1 MTSEPTDLP
10 EAAERRMASGAFSS
24 GLSVAD
30 FAACLEMGLE
40 PVGFAQGFCAM
51 QWSPLGSTMSTAM
64 SPSRSSSGGGYNET
78 FTCPH
83 GFVSNDHRQWGQN
96 YEQTWYESAWRTG
109 FDAALQRMVEE
120 ATEAGAHGVVGV
132 VDSQHVM
139 GDGYLLEFH
148 LSGTAVKVPGAP
160 ALQQA
165 PFTTYLAGQRLAKVI
180 EAGFAPVGVI
190 ATLSSVRMWPY
201 CITEYQM
208 HGTGL
213 SMYGSGVSSSE
224 VDQVVTA
231 KTRSRQIAREAARRS
246 LHGDSLHGARVTISE
261 REYGQGEI
269 DYHTV
274 IRGNRIRRFQDFVAL
289 PGPQPTVRLS

>member
-10 EAAERRMASGAFSS
+10 EAAERRMTSGAFTS

-51 QWSPLGSTMSTAM
+51 QWSPLGSSMSNAM
-64 SPSRSSSGGGYNET
+64 SPYRSTTGGGYSEMFN
-78 FTCPH
+78 CPH

-96 YEQTWYESAWRTG
+96 YEQTWYESAWHTG

-132 VDSQHVM
+132 VDSQQVM

-148 LSGTAVKVPGAP
+148 LSGTAVKIPGAP

-165 PFTTYLAGQRLAKVI
+165 PFTTYLAGQRLAKVV
-180 EAGFAPVGVI
+180 EAGYAPVGVV
-190 ATLSSVRMWPY
+190 ATLSSVRMWPF
-201 CITEYQM
+201 CITEYQL
-208 HGTGL
+208 HGSGL
-213 SMYGSGVSSSE
+213 SMFATGVSTSE
-224 VDQVVTA
+224 IDQVVRA
-231 KTRSRQIAREAARRS
+231 KSYSRQIARDAAKHA
-246 LHGDSLHGARVTISE
+246 LHGDSLHGARVTTSE
-261 REYGQGEI
+261 RELGQGEI

-274 IRGNRIRRFQDFVAL
+274 IRGNRIRRFQDFKAL
-289 PGPQPTVRLS
+289 PVPQPTVRLS